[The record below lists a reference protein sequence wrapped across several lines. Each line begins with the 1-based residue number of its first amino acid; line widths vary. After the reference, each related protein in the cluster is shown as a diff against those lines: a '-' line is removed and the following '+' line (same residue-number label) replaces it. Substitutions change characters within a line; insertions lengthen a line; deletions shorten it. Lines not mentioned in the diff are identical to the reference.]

1 MYYKIKTYALLALAW
16 LIVCISQAQTVPLA
30 GYWKM
35 NEGTGSILFDN
46 SGNANNAVF
55 QNPKDIIWIAGIEG
69 QAINLPGTLK
79 RFAMAPNHASLN
91 ITNAITLAA
100 WIKPVDLS
108 SRSIL
113 SKTSP
118 DGYEL
123 AVHKSGKVEFKFN
136 TTTNGA
142 TYRIL
147 SNANYPTG
155 GNTWMHVAATF
166 DGTTSKIYINGVL
179 DNSVTYN
186 PVTIISNS
194 SPLYIGAV
202 LAANRW
208 KGGLD
213 EVRLYNGAL
222 TATEINDV
230 KNIVPVPDAPLLS
243 APLNA
248 SVNVPVNITLSWNA
262 VAGASGY
269 RLEVSNNSTFSS
281 IFFTQDNV
289 ATTSLVIN
297 NLLLNTTYYWR
308 VRARNVVGEGDWS
321 STWSFT
327 TIPLPPAAP
336 QLVSPVNTATDVP
349 YTTTLSWNSIAEA
362 LSYRIEISESPVF
375 STFFLAQEN
384 IVTNSIEVMNLLP
397 NMVYYWRARATNSGG
412 NSNWSE
418 TWSFTTAIP
427 VPSLTLFHYWNF
439 NDATNTTT
447 LTTPT
452 VTLNGGSLS
461 ADLAALSLIEAGTL
475 NEFIAAN
482 ARNGD
487 PAGSHLRLNNPIGST
502 LTFHV
507 STTGFKD
514 IRFMYETRRSTQGAE
529 RQIISYTL
537 DGTSYQFLQVVNP
550 FNGLPTL
557 VTLDFSS
564 IAAVND
570 NPNFKIQIQFEQ
582 GLGGTT
588 GNNRFDNIT
597 TEGTPLNIILPPE
610 QVITLLPQD
619 GAQDVGVRPDL
630 TWQVTAGA
638 ITYDIQVAKDDQ
650 FTIMVATETVT
661 GQPECKLET
670 SLDVA
675 TLFYWRVRAVNTAGA
690 GSWSEVKSFHTILEN
705 TVFELA
711 VNEVMSSNTSFIVDN
726 DGTYQDWIEIVNYG
740 NTSVNL
746 QGIGLSD
753 AAATPFKWVFPAKVL
768 APGEFLLIWA
778 SNKNRT
784 DPAQPLHTNF
794 AVSASGEE
802 VLLTAPNGELINSMP
817 PIAIQSNIS
826 RGRQP
831 DGIGELLFFPT
842 PTPGSSNTGGVASFL
857 SKPTFSLPA
866 GVYTTDVTLSI
877 THTDPTVVIRYTL
890 DGSDPTVN
898 STQYTQPILIT
909 DRSDQ
914 PNAHSM
920 IPTNF
925 IVGTS
930 RAWEEPTGLV
940 RKGTIIKAKA
950 FKGSSETSV
959 NSTGTYLILPGRQY
973 TLPILSVILPFDS
986 LFGYQ
991 RGIYVPGVSYIP
1003 GNDGTG
1009 NYYAEGDSSER
1020 PGSFEFFGPSFSFQQ
1035 DVGYRINGDYTRRFP
1050 QKSLR
1055 VLARGEYGKGSIDY
1069 PLFANYS
1076 ITSFRRLVL
1085 RNSGNDWGHTL
1096 FKDAMSQ
1103 MLVSHIMPVQHYTPT
1118 VLYLNGEYWGIHN
1131 IRERVD
1137 KYFIGSLYG
1146 INPDN
1151 VDHLE
1156 LENIVNDGDA
1166 THYNEMITYVKTNDL
1181 AVEANYDGLKT
1192 RMDVENFTDYYSAEI
1207 YYANHDW
1214 PQNNIEYWRERV
1226 PYNPA
1231 APYGR
1236 DGRWRWLV
1244 KDIDLGFG
1252 DPTVNSVSRL
1262 LTQFNAEKNV
1272 EWPNLLLRNLLKN
1285 SEFKI
1290 NFINRIADQLNTAF
1304 VPARI
1309 NIIVDSLQALIEPE
1323 IPEHILRWPRPTS
1336 VANWKEDVADL
1347 KNFAAARPAYVREHV
1362 RAAFSLGNAINITLN
1377 VSDKTHGSINLN
1389 SLVINETTVGLSNKE
1404 QPFPWQGVYF
1414 ANVPVK
1420 LKALANTGYVF
1431 DHWMINGQANTDL
1444 QITIT
1449 PSANIA
1455 VTAYFVPNSGITPVL
1470 LTPANSSFDVA
1481 VSPADFIW
1489 NVIPQTT
1496 SYTLEVSRNPDFV
1509 TPEYRQTGITN
1520 SNVSVTGLLNGAL
1533 YYWRVMAVGSYG
1545 STNWSDTWSFT
1556 ALPLPLPEVA
1566 SLFAPADAATDVPV
1580 NATLQWNVAANATS
1594 YTVQV
1599 SSTADFSSY
1608 ILNQTNVLTTSQSLI
1623 GLMNN
1628 GTYYWRV
1635 QSNNAV
1641 GSAAWSA
1648 TRSFTVVPLVGKL
1661 LVGHWRMNEGGGS
1674 TLIDESGFFN
1684 NATLQNPKDIT
1695 WITGMEGRALNMPGT
1710 LSRFGIAPHSSSLD
1724 ITESISIAAWIRP
1737 IELSARTMIS
1747 KTTPDGYE
1755 FRINSSNKVEFRFNT
1770 TTNGSTY
1777 TVSSATNYP
1786 YNGSTW
1792 MHVAAT
1798 FDGQMAKVY
1807 INGVLD
1813 KSITFSGPV
1822 TIKSNT
1828 SGLYI
1833 GAVADAGR
1841 WKGGLDDLRLYKGAL
1856 TASEVADIVS
1866 LTSAGR
1872 IASAT
1877 VGMPETETLVTAYPN
1892 PVTERIKI
1900 DFKAGLEGDVSV
1912 SIVDR
1917 VGKTYYQATERLE
1930 MRKLEIDLGSE
1941 LKPGMYFLFVKT
1953 DSFSKVIKL
1962 IKE

>member
-16 LIVCISQAQTVPLA
+16 LPVYISQAQTSPLA

-35 NEGTGSILFDN
+35 NEGTGSILIDN
-46 SGNANNAVF
+46 SGNSNNAVF
-55 QNPKDIIWIAGIEG
+55 QNPKDITWIAGIEG
-69 QAINLPGTLK
+69 LAVNLPGTLK

-91 ITNAITLAA
+91 ISNAITMAA

-136 TTTNGA
+136 TTTNGT

-147 SNANYPTG
+147 SNASYPTG

-179 DNSVTYN
+179 DKSVTYN
-186 PVTIISNS
+186 PVTIISNT

-202 LAANRW
+202 LASNRW

-222 TATEINDV
+222 TATEINDI
-230 KNIVPVPDAPLLS
+230 KNIVPVPEAPVLLS
-243 APLNA
+243 PVNA
-248 SVNVPVNITLSWNA
+248 AVNVPANTTLNWNA
-262 VAGASGY
+262 VTGISGY
-269 RLEVSNNSTFSS
+269 RVEVSKNSTFDT
-281 IFFTQDNV
+281 IFLVQDNV
-289 ATTSLVIN
+289 TTASIVVN

-308 VRARNVVGEGDWS
+308 VRARNVIGEGDWS
-321 STWSFT
+321 AAWNFT
-327 TIPLPPAAP
+327 TLPLPPQAP
-336 QLVSPVNTATDVP
+336 QLMSPVNSATNVP
-349 YTTTLSWNSIAEA
+349 YSTPLHWYSVTEA
-362 LSYRIEISESPVF
+362 LSYRVEVSESPVF
-375 STFFLAQEN
+375 ASLFLSQEN
-384 IVTNSIEVMNLLP
+384 IITDSIEVTNLLP
-397 NMVYYWRARATNSGG
+397 NMVYYWRVQAVNSGG
-412 NSNWSE
+412 TGNWSE
-418 TWSFTTAIP
+418 TWSFTTAISTP
-427 VPSLTLFHYWNF
+427 VLTLFHYWNF
-439 NDATNTTT
+439 NDATSTTT

-461 ADLAALSLIEAGTL
+461 IDLATLSLIEAGTL
-475 NEFIAAN
+475 NEFIGAN

-487 PAGSHLRLNNPIGST
+487 PAGSHLRLNNPIGSII
-502 LTFHV
+502 TFHV
-507 STTGFKD
+507 GTTSFKD

-529 RQIISYTL
+529 RQKISYSL
-537 DGTSYQFLQVVNP
+537 DGTSYQFLQDVNP

-557 VTLDFSS
+557 VTLDFTS
-564 IAAVND
+564 IEGVND

-588 GNNRFDNIT
+588 GNNRFDNVT
-597 TEGTPLNIILPPE
+597 LEGTPLNVILPPE

-619 GAQDVGVRPDL
+619 SAQDVGVRPDL
-630 TWQVTAGA
+630 TWQVATGA
-638 ITYDIQVAKDDQ
+638 VTYDIQVAKDDQ
-650 FTIMVATETVT
+650 FTIMTATKTVT
-661 GQPECKLET
+661 GQVTYKLET

-675 TLFYWRVRAVNTAGA
+675 TQFYWRVRALNTAGA
-690 GSWSEVKSFHTILEN
+690 GPWSAIKTFKTIEQV
-705 TVFELA
+705 TVYELA
-711 VNEVMSSNTSFIVDN
+711 VNEVMSSNTSVIVDN

-784 DPAQPLHTNF
+784 DPSQPLHTNF

-802 VLLTAPNGELINSMP
+802 ILLTAPSGELINSLP
-817 PIAIQSNIS
+817 PFVISSNIS
-826 RGRQP
+826 RGHQP
-831 DGIGELLFFPT
+831 DGTGELLFFPI
-842 PTPGSSNTGGVASFL
+842 PTPGSSNSGGVTSFL
-857 SKPTFSLPA
+857 SKPSFSVPA
-866 GVYTTDVTLSI
+866 GVYTGDVTLSI
-877 THTDPTVVIRYTL
+877 THTDPTAVIRYTL

-898 STQYTQPILIT
+898 STQYVQPILIT

-925 IVGTS
+925 IEGTS

-950 FKGSSETSV
+950 FKGSGETSA
-959 NSTGTYLILPGRQY
+959 NSTGTYIILSGRQY
-973 TLPILSVILPFDS
+973 TLPVISVILPFDS

-991 RGIYVPGVSYIP
+991 RGIYVPGVNYIP
-1003 GNDGTG
+1003 GNDATG

-1020 PGSFEFFGPSFSFQQ
+1020 SGSLEFFGPAFSFQQ

-1055 VLARGEYGKGSIDY
+1055 VLARGEYGKASIDY

-1076 ITSFRRLVL
+1076 ITSFKRLVL

-1103 MLVSHIMPVQHYTPT
+1103 MLVSHIMPVQQYTPS
-1118 VLYLNGEYWGIHN
+1118 VLFLNGEYWGIHN

-1166 THYNEMITYVKTNDL
+1166 THYNEMINYVKTNDL
-1181 AVEANYDGLKT
+1181 AVESNYEGLKT

-1231 APYGR
+1231 AAYGR
-1236 DGRWRWLV
+1236 DGRWRWLL

-1252 DPTVNSVSRL
+1252 DPQVNSVSRL

-1309 NIIVDSLQALIEPE
+1309 NVIVDSLQALIEPE
-1323 IPEHILRWPRPTS
+1323 IPEHILRWPRPSS

-1362 RAAFSLGNAINITLN
+1362 RAAFALGNPINITLN

-1389 SLVINETTVGLSNKE
+1389 SLVINDRTVGLSNKQ
-1404 QPFPWQGVYF
+1404 QPFPWQGIYF

-1420 LKALANTGYVF
+1420 LKALANNGYVF
-1431 DHWMINGQANTDL
+1431 DHWIINGQVNTNL
-1444 QITIT
+1444 QVTVT
-1449 PSANIA
+1449 PTTHTT
-1455 VTAYFVPNSGITPVL
+1455 VTAYFVPSSGITPVL
-1470 LTPANSSFDVA
+1470 LTPVNASVDVA
-1481 VSPADFIW
+1481 VSPTDFTW
-1489 NVIPQTT
+1489 NAIPQTT
-1496 SYTLEVSRNPDFV
+1496 SYTLEISRTSDFI
-1509 TPEYRQTGITN
+1509 TPEYRLTGIANANT
-1520 SNVSVTGLLNGAL
+1520 SVTGLLNGAL

-1545 STNWSDTWSFT
+1545 STNWSDTWTFT
-1556 ALPLPLPEVA
+1556 VVPLPLPEVVTLL
-1566 SLFAPADAATDVPV
+1566 SPVDAATDIPV
-1580 NATLQWNVAANATS
+1580 NTTLQWNVAAHATS

-1599 SSTADFSSY
+1599 SNAADFSSY
-1608 ILNQTNVLTTSQSLI
+1608 VLNQDNVLTTSLSLV
-1623 GLMNN
+1623 GLINN
-1628 GTYYWRV
+1628 RMYYWRV
-1635 QSNNAV
+1635 RSNNAE

-1648 TRSFTVVPLVGKL
+1648 SRSFTTVPLVGKL
-1661 LVGHWRMNEGGGS
+1661 LVGHWRMNEGGGNV
-1674 TLIDESGFFN
+1674 LVDESGFFN
-1684 NATLQNPKDIT
+1684 HATLQNPKDIT
-1695 WITGMEGRALNMPGT
+1695 WTTGMEGQALNLPGT
-1710 LSRFGIAPHSSSLD
+1710 YSRFGIAPHSSSLD
-1724 ITESISIAAWIRP
+1724 ITESISITTWIRP
-1737 IELSARTMIS
+1737 IELSSRTMIS

-1777 TVSSATNYP
+1777 TISSATNYP

-1798 FDGQMAKVY
+1798 FDGQVAKIY

-1813 KSITFSGPV
+1813 KSVTFSSPV
-1822 TIKSNT
+1822 TIKSNI

-1841 WKGGLDDLRLYKGAL
+1841 WKGGLDDLRLYKGTL
-1856 TASEVADIVS
+1856 TASEITDIVS

-1877 VGMPETETLVTAYPN
+1877 VGMPETETLVWAYPN
-1892 PVTERIKI
+1892 PVGEKI
-1900 DFKAGLEGDVSV
+1900 YLDFSSEPEGNVLV
-1912 SIVDR
+1912 SIVDM
-1917 VGKTYYQATERLE
+1917 VGKTYYQSIENPEVRN
-1930 MRKLEIDLGSE
+1930 LEIPLGSE
-1941 LKPGMYFLFVKT
+1941 LKSGLYFLFVKT
-1953 DSFSKVIKL
+1953 DSFTKVIKL